1 MIPYL
6 KEEYGNLSS
15 VYSFDRHISTAIS
28 NARYNIATMINA
40 TDERM
45 IFTSSGS
52 EGNITA
58 IMGFLKYN
66 FLKKNIITTKVEQAS
81 VLETMKYL
89 E

>member
-1 MIPYL
+1 
-6 KEEYGNLSS
+6 
-15 VYSFDRHISTAIS
+15 
-28 NARYNIATMINA
+28 
-40 TDERM
+40 M